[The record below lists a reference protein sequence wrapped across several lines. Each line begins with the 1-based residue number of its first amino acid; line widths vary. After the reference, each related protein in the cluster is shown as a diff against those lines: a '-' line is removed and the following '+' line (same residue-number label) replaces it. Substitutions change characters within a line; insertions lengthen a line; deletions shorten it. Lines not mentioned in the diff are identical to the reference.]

1 VRERRR
7 GGLLRERNFRLL
19 WSGET
24 ISGAGTAMAAAGVP
38 LLAVTLLH
46 TSTFTVAAL
55 TAAAYLPWLVVG
67 LPAGAWVDR
76 LPARPLMI
84 ICDVIAALLY
94 ASLPAAAWAG
104 MLSTGAVLAVAV
116 LAGTANV
123 VFATAYQVLLPSLV
137 SAGDLVEGN
146 AKLQGGASV
155 AAIGGRSA
163 AGLAAEAIGPA
174 TALLVNAASFL
185 VSAACLLR
193 IRAGPAS
200 RRPAERATTLRAEI
214 ALGLRFIARD
224 PYLRPLTLYAAAG
237 NFAYAGSTALL
248 VVFLVRVAGFG
259 AAATGLLLGAG
270 SAGGVLAA
278 VITRRL
284 AQWLGTAR
292 TLLLSA
298 LSAGLFSLLIPLAA
312 AGPRAAFYLAGAAV
326 ASGGIAAGNIIGGS
340 FRQAYCPSALLG
352 RITATMRLLV
362 FGTIP
367 LGALL
372 AGSLATALGTRTAL
386 WIILASYALSGT
398 VLLTPAVL
406 SRRDLPGSIET
417 GAEILRDNADV
428 ASGTETATALGERRV
443 FCEWRREPAGDVD
456 QKRDRRL
463 LCEPRDLR
471 AALRRRA
478 RPHRGHA
485 LCAGPVR
492 GCPDGSCR
500 RLCPH
505 GRPPGLD
512 PAAPGTGPG

>member
-1 VRERRR
+1 
-7 GGLLRERNFRLL
+7 
-19 WSGET
+19 
-24 ISGAGTAMAAAGVP
+24 M
-38 LLAVTLLH
+38 
-46 TSTFTVAAL
+46 AAL

-104 MLSTGAVLAVAV
+104 ILTTGAVLAVAV

-155 AAIGGRSA
+155 AAIGGRGA

-193 IRAGPAS
+193 IRTGPAS

-214 ALGLRFIARD
+214 AQGLRFIARD

-259 AAATGLLLGAG
+259 AVATGLLLGAG
-270 SAGGVLAA
+270 SVGGVLASM
-278 VITRRL
+278 ITRRL

-298 LSAGLFSLLIPLAA
+298 LSAGLFSLLIPLTA

-326 ASGGIAAGNIIGGS
+326 ASGGIAAGNIIGRELPAGLL
-340 FRQAYCPSALLG
+340 PVSAARAHHRHHAPPGL
-352 RITATMRLLV
+352 RHHPPR
-362 FGTIP
+362 
-367 LGALL
+367 
-372 AGSLATALGTRTAL
+372 R
-386 WIILASYALSGT
+386 
-398 VLLTPAVL
+398 PA
-406 SRRDLPGSIET
+406 
-417 GAEILRDNADV
+417 
-428 ASGTETATALGERRV
+428 
-443 FCEWRREPAGDVD
+443 RREPGYRARHPHRAVD
-456 QKRDRRL
+456 HPGQLCPVRHGAAHSRRPLAPGPARKHRDRRGDPAGQ
-463 LCEPRDLR
+463 CGRSLR
-471 AALRRRA
+471 HKDSDGTRRA
-478 RPHRGHA
+478 ESF
-485 LCAGPVR
+485 L
-492 GCPDGSCR
+492 
-500 RLCPH
+500 
-505 GRPPGLD
+505 
-512 PAAPGTGPG
+512 